1 MDIKELKAKSPAE
14 LATHIEE
21 LRREQFGLRMA
32 RGTGQLTKT
41 HEMRR
46 VRRDIARAKTVLAA
60 KG

>member
-1 MDIKELKAKSPAE
+1 MDIKQLKAKSPAE
-14 LATHIEE
+14 LNTHIEE
-21 LRREQFGLRMA
+21 LRREQFGLRMQ

-46 VRRDIARAKTVLAA
+46 VRRDIARAKTALAA